1 MTSSSTAKAANQNA
15 PSGAK
20 VVRLDRRMR
29 PFRSDQEFL
38 PAALEILETPASPI
52 RMTLILVIAGL
63 VVVSLILAYVGR
75 LDVVAIAQGKLQPTG
90 RVKVI
95 QSLEAGRV
103 RLLHTEN
110 GAHVKAGDVLVEL
123 DPTEIATEEAGLAA
137 AHASSQA
144 EMTRR
149 RAAILIVRGAPK
161 AKAYTS
167 PPIDWDEGTPKATR
181 IREDRVLTGDLS
193 QLTASIA
200 SLDAQARQKMA
211 EQTRLTDMIAAQKK
225 LIMTLQERVTM
236 RATLV
241 ERNAGTRASLIDAT
255 ETLQLQQ
262 GALAIHT
269 GQLAE
274 AGAAL
279 EVISHEIAKA
289 RETFVADNTQKL
301 AEAERTADDTEQ
313 RLARVRARREHMTL
327 KSPLDGTVQG
337 LALTT
342 VGQVATVGEEL
353 MRIVPDGSVL
363 EIEAYLPNRD
373 IGFVRAGQEATVK
386 IESLPFTR
394 YGTVQGTIVRVGSD
408 AIPEPDAQQ
417 IEGNAAKSQR
427 STFTG
432 GAQRTQNLVFPVTLR
447 PAASSVMADGV
458 QVPLSPGM
466 AVSVE
471 IKTGQ
476 RRILEYVFSPLVEIG
491 SQALRER

>member
-1 MTSSSTAKAANQNA
+1 MSVLSTAKAANQNA
-15 PSGAK
+15 PSGVK

-38 PAALEILETPASPI
+38 PAALEILEMPPSPI
-52 RMTLILVIAGL
+52 RMTLILVIAAL
-63 VVVSLILAYVGR
+63 AFVSLVLAYVGR
-75 LDVVAIAQGKLQPTG
+75 LDVVAVAQGKLQPTG
-90 RVKVI
+90 RVKIV
-95 QSLEAGRV
+95 QSLETGRV

-110 GAHVKAGDVLVEL
+110 GAHVRAGEILVEL
-123 DPTEIATEEAGLAA
+123 DSTEVAAEEAGLAA

-144 EMTRR
+144 EIMRR
-149 RAAILIVRGAPK
+149 RSAILIVRGAPR
-161 AKAYTS
+161 AKNYTS
-167 PPIDWDEGTPKATR
+167 PSLDWDEAVPKAIR

-193 QLTASIA
+193 QLTATLA

-211 EQTRLTDMIAAQKK
+211 ERMRLVDTIAAQKN
-225 LIMTLQERVTM
+225 LIATLQERVTM

-241 ERNAGTRASLIDAT
+241 ERSAGTKAGLIDAT
-255 ETLQLQQ
+255 ETLQHQQ
-262 GALAIHT
+262 GTLATQT

-274 AGAAL
+274 AEAAL
-279 EVISHEIAKA
+279 NVVAQDMAKA

-337 LALTT
+337 LTLTT
-342 VGQVATVGEEL
+342 VGQVVTVGEEL

-386 IESLPFTR
+386 VESLPFTR

-417 IEGNAAKSQR
+417 IEGNGSKSQR
-427 STFTG
+427 STFAG

-447 PAASSVMADGV
+447 PAASSVTADGV
-458 QVPLSPGM
+458 EVPLSPGM

-491 SQALRER
+491 SEALRER